1 MNSLH
6 IRRMMQN
13 LQSSMREPAPEP
25 PAAPAP
31 RKKKAQPEHIEPESD
46 HDSDSGSESSTY
58 EEYEEVNKIK
68 SYFESDPCESISP
81 AALGQAKTTKEA
93 VKYLQSKKCPK
104 IANIK
109 KSAKSIKM
117 EGPPAPGP
125 ETSPVAATRKRV
137 AKPKA
142 APAAAVA
149 PAPAPAPAAEVKVVK
164 KRAPKVKAPEPAPPA
179 APAQGSPLAPAPAAP
194 APAAPAPAPAA
205 KAKRAPSAYAKLV
218 GSLVKDKKMTFAE
231 AAKAAKAQLDAAKK
245 KD

>member
-1 MNSLH
+1 
-6 IRRMMQN
+6 MMAN
-13 LQSSMREPAPEP
+13 LQSGIREQAAAAEAPAPKAPRQKKPAPE
-25 PAAPAP
+25 
-31 RKKKAQPEHIEPESD
+31 QIEPESS
-46 HDSDSGSESSTY
+46 SDSGSESSTY

-68 SYFESDPCESISP
+68 SYFESEPCESISP

-117 EGPPAPGP
+117 DGPPAPGP

-142 APAAAVA
+142 ATAPAAA
-149 PAPAPAPAAEVKVVK
+149 PAPAPAPAAAPAPAPAPEAPVK
-164 KRAPKVKAPEPAPPA
+164 KVRAKKAAPV

-194 APAAPAPAPAA
+194 VPAAPAPAPAA
-205 KAKRAPSAYAKLV
+205 KAKRPPSAYAKLV
-218 GSLVKDKKMTFAE
+218 GELVKNKKMTFAE